1 MGETTTDDVRREI
14 EATRNELGGTIDAIG
29 DRVIPGRVIE
39 RGKNQVSQAARSVVA
54 RVMGKAHDARDTV
67 SDAVS
72 GAGGSV
78 SDAPGAVLSQ
88 TQGAPLAAGVIA
100 FAAGFLVAAAFP
112 PSQSEKDVVSDKLAD
127 KVEPI
132 KAELKQ
138 TGQEVAEH
146 LKEPATDAVQSVK
159 SAATDAAQQVAGTA
173 KDAAQQTT
181 GEVQGAVHDV
191 KSGS

>member
-1 MGETTTDDVRREI
+1 MGETTTDDVKREI

-39 RGKNQVSQAARSVVA
+39 RRKNQMSQGARSVVD
-54 RVMGKAHDARDTV
+54 RVMGKADDARDAIG
-67 SDAVS
+67 S
-72 GAGGSV
+72 AGESV

-100 FAAGFLVAAAFP
+100 FAAGFLIAAAFP

-138 TGQEVAEH
+138 TGQEMAEH
-146 LKEPATDAVQSVK
+146 LKEPAADAVQSVK
-159 SAATDAAQQVAGTA
+159 SAAQDAAQQVAGTA

-181 GEVQGAVHDV
+181 SEVQGTVQDV